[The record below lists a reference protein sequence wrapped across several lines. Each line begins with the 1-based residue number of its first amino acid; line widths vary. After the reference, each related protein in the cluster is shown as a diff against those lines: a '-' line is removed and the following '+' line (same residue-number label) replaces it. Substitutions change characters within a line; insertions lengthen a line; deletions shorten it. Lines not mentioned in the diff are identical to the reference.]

1 MRRLSF
7 ILLPFILS
15 ALLWW
20 AYEFTRL
27 PPGLEPKGE
36 ASDLVPWVSLAG
48 SIVSLATG
56 EITLTLELFKWRR
69 ASKSSSTEG
78 DS

>member
-1 MRRLSF
+1 MRRASL
-7 ILLPFILS
+7 ILGLFILS

-20 AYEFTRL
+20 AYEASRL

-36 ASDLVPWVSLAG
+36 TSEIIPWLSLAG
-48 SIVSLATG
+48 SIVSLITG
-56 EITLTLELFKWRR
+56 LVTLALQIIKLKQGSARG
-69 ASKSSSTEG
+69 ASG

>member
-1 MRRLSF
+1 MRRVSL
-7 ILLPFILS
+7 ILGLFLLS

-20 AYEFTRL
+20 VYQASRL

-36 ASDLVPWVSLAG
+36 PSDVIPWLSLAG
-48 SIVSLATG
+48 SIVSLITG
-56 EITLTLELFKWRR
+56 LVTLALQIIKLKQGSGR
-69 ASKSSSTEG
+69 AVSG